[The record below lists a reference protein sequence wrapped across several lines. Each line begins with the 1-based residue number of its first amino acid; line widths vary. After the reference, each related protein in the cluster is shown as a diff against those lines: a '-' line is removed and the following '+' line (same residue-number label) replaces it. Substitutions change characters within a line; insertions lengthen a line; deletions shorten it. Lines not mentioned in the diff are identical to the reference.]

1 MKDAHVAESA
11 TIRTLIAGTLSL
23 VSVTI
28 RPARLEDHGRIVA
41 VVDEW
46 WGGRRMAA
54 LLPSLFLEHFSGT
67 SLTAEDAAGE
77 LAGFLVGFD
86 SPDHPG
92 ESYVHFVGVR
102 PDQRGSGLGRD
113 LHDRF
118 AREASARGMTTVRCV
133 TSTVNTASVAFHTS
147 IGFEVEGIDDPLV
160 VDGVDDAA
168 GHVRMVRILGQ
179 VADEMSTG
187 EPTA

>member
-1 MKDAHVAESA
+1 VALVAKSA
-11 TIRTLIAGTLSL
+11 TNSAFIAGTLSL
-23 VSVTI
+23 VTVTI
-28 RPARLEDHGRIVA
+28 RPALLEDHPRIVA

-54 LLPSLFLEHFSGT
+54 LLPSLFLEHFAAT
-67 SLTAEDAAGE
+67 SLTAEDSRGE
-77 LAGFLVGFD
+77 LVGFLVGFD
-86 SPDHPG
+86 SPDHRG
-92 ESYVHFVGVR
+92 ESYVHFIGVR
-102 PDQRGSGLGRD
+102 PDQRGSGLGRE

-118 AREASARGMTTVRCV
+118 AREAAARGMSTVRCV

-147 IGFEVEGIDDPLV
+147 IGFEVEGIDEPLDV
-160 VDGVDDAA
+160 EGVDDAA
-168 GHVRMVRILGQ
+168 GHVRMVHILGQ

>member
-1 MKDAHVAESA
+1 
-11 TIRTLIAGTLSL
+11 

-28 RPARLEDHGRIVA
+28 RPARREDHARIVA
-41 VVDEW
+41 VVDAW

-54 LLPSLFLEHFSGT
+54 LLPSLFLEHFAGT
-67 SLTAEDAAGE
+67 SLVAEDERGE

-92 ESYVHFVGVR
+92 EAYVHFLGVR
-102 PDQRGSGLGRD
+102 PDQRGSGLGRE

-118 AREASARGMTTVRCV
+118 ARAAAERGATTVRCV

-147 IGFEVEGIDDPLV
+147 IGFEVEGYDEPLV
-160 VDGVDDAA
+160 VDGVDDVA
-168 GHVRMVRILGQ
+168 GHVRMVRRL
-179 VADEMSTG
+179 S
-187 EPTA
+187 